1 MEELEREA
9 EQHLQEVTA
18 QLREAQKE
26 ADGDLWEQ
34 EVGMRVRGVSR
45 VVQTL
50 TKLPPPPSADSNT

>member
-34 EVGMRVRGVSR
+34 EVGRRETS
-45 VVQTL
+45 
-50 TKLPPPPSADSNT
+50 

>member
-26 ADGDLWEQ
+26 ADGDLLQ
-34 EVGMRVRGVSR
+34 V
-45 VVQTL
+45 L
-50 TKLPPPPSADSNT
+50 LCFALKLLHLPLG